1 MRKGE
6 TRELTDKT
14 VISDLVRA
22 GYIEEVQPAKKSK
35 KGDEKHD
42 DC

>member
-6 TRELTDKT
+6 TRELTDES
-14 VISDLVRA
+14 VIKDLIRA
-22 GYIEEVQPAKKSK
+22 GYIEEVQPAKKST
-35 KGDEKHD
+35 KGRVKND